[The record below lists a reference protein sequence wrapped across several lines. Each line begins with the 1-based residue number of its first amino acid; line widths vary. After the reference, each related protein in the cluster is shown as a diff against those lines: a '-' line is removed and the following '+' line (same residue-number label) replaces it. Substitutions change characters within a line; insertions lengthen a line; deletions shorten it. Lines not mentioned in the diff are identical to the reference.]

1 VVRHTTEYYL
11 RWAANARV
19 DKKKLERSA
28 GDEATLRLNRSALYR
43 VPIDDVTAAAGQPL
57 TGLGLAH
64 NFISS
69 VSACLHRLPP
79 GLKSLDLSYNL
90 IAAFVDLPR
99 GSDDSNG
106 DDEGEG
112 VGRLPRSLTELNL
125 AHNVI
130 ERLPRHLASLA
141 NLHVLNVA
149 HNNLT
154 NDLGTRVCVVSC
166 RVVSCV
172 RVLCCVVRVLRFSG
186 EQVNGRSQTPCC
198 GCRRSLRSTWPATS

>member
-1 VVRHTTEYYL
+1 VARHTTEYYL

-19 DKKKLERSA
+19 DEKKLEWSA
-28 GDEATLRLNRSALYR
+28 GDDATLRLDRSALYR
-43 VPIDDVTAAAGQPL
+43 VPIDDVAAAAASRPLPL

-79 GLKSLDLSYNL
+79 GLQSLDLSHNL
-90 IAAFVDLPR
+90 IASFVDLPHD
-99 GSDDSNG
+99 SDDADSNG
-106 DDEGEG
+106 KDEG

-125 AHNVI
+125 AHNII

-141 NLHVLNVA
+141 NLRVLNIA

-154 NDLGTRVCVVSC
+154 NDLGTQVCVVLC
-166 RVVSCV
+166 GVV
-172 RVLCCVVRVLRFSG
+172 RVLCCVVSCV
-186 EQVNGRSQTPCC
+186 C
-198 GCRRSLRSTWPATS
+198 

>member
-1 VVRHTTEYYL
+1 MVRHTTEYYL

-28 GDEATLRLNRSALYR
+28 GDEATLRLDRSALYR
-43 VPIDDVTAAAGQPL
+43 VPIDDVTAAAGQLLPL
-57 TGLGLAH
+57 SGLGLAH

-79 GLKSLDLSYNL
+79 GLKSLDLSHNL

-99 GSDDSNG
+99 GSDDAGSNG
-106 DDEGEG
+106 DEGEGEG

-149 HNNLT
+149 HNNLA
-154 NDLGTRVCVVSC
+154 NDLGTQVCVVLC
-166 RVVSCV
+166 RVC
-172 RVLCCVVRVLRFSG
+172 
-186 EQVNGRSQTPCC
+186 E
-198 GCRRSLRSTWPATS
+198 CRACAEVFW